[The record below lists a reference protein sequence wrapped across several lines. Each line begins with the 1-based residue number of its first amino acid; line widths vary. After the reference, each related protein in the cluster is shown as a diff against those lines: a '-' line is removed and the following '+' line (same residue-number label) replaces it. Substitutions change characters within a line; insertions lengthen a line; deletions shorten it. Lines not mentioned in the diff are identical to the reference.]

1 MSEDEDFDFEFE
13 LYQDEYIFVIT
24 RKLNGISEYTIVAF
38 DNSEG
43 EFDASSAERELFYSL
58 SGGWET
64 LGHVDNILDG
74 EDFIDR
80 CIDIDEMIEFTD

>member
-1 MSEDEDFDFEFE
+1 MNEDFEFEFE

-24 RKLNGISEYTIVAF
+24 RKYAGVSEYTIVEF

-43 EFDASSAERELFYSL
+43 EFAAYEAERELFYSL

-80 CIDIDEMIEFTD
+80 CIDIDEMIAFTN